1 MTQHNLRKRQLMKI
15 PSGMATIVVIGLLA
29 SALSG
34 CGGGSS
40 TLATTPTA
48 TSFDLQTGVTGLV
61 MNGQTATVA
70 LSGTAIISG
79 SSVPFTGTG
88 TLTLAPAVTAT
99 FNGAGAL
106 AQTETISGTVT
117 AAGQSEPYSSSVT
130 DFYATGNDA
139 FVGETGTNEY
149 DVAQAPFTYPTAV
162 MAGSSGVLGTT
173 SNYTDSTMA
182 VAQGTTQVS
191 YAVTAVSGSSTSVM
205 VAITDQVNDTQGTS
219 VETDVTN
226 YSLTDAGVLSLV
238 SASVQDS
245 SGTLTVTVQ

>member
-1 MTQHNLRKRQLMKI
+1 MKI
-15 PSGMATIVVIGLLA
+15 STGMPTLVAVALLA
-29 SALSG
+29 SALTA

-40 TLATTPTA
+40 TLATATPAA

-61 MNGQTATVA
+61 MNGQTATVT
-70 LSGTAIISG
+70 LSGTAIVSG
-79 SSVPFTGTG
+79 SSEPFTGTG
-88 TLTLAPAVTAT
+88 TLTLTPGVTAT

-106 AQTETISGTVT
+106 SQTETISGTVT
-117 AAGQSEPYSSSVT
+117 AAGQTAAYSSSVT

-139 FVGETGTNEY
+139 FVGESGTSEY
-149 DVAQAPFTYPTAV
+149 NVAQAAFIYPTAV

-173 SNYTDSTMA
+173 SNYTDSTMG

-191 YAVTAVSGSSTSVM
+191 YAVTAVSGSSSSVM
-205 VAITDQVNDTQGTS
+205 VAISDQVNDTQGTL

>member
-1 MTQHNLRKRQLMKI
+1 MKI
-15 PSGMATIVVIGLLA
+15 STGMATIVVVALLA
-29 SALSG
+29 SALSA

-40 TLATTPTA
+40 SLATTPAA
-48 TSFDLQTGVTGLV
+48 TSFDMQTGVTGLV

-70 LSGTAIISG
+70 LSGTAIVSG

-88 TLTLAPAVTAT
+88 TLTLAPGVTAT

-106 AQTETISGTVT
+106 SQTETISGTVT
-117 AAGQSEPYSSSVT
+117 EGGQTGSIPTSVVV
-130 DFYATGNDA
+130 DYYATGNDA
-139 FVGETGTNEY
+139 FVGETGASEY
-149 DVAQAPFTYPTAV
+149 DVAQAAFTYPTSV
-162 MAGSSGVLGTT
+162 VAGSSGVLGTT
-173 SNYTDSTMA
+173 SDYTDSTMSTP
-182 VAQGTTQVS
+182 VGTTQVS
-191 YAVTAVSGSSTSVM
+191 YAVTAISGSTTSVL
-205 VAITDQVNDTQGTS
+205 VAITSQINDTQSTL

>member
-1 MTQHNLRKRQLMKI
+1 MKI
-15 PSGMATIVVIGLLA
+15 STDMATILVVALLA
-29 SALSG
+29 SALSA

-40 TLATTPTA
+40 TLATIPAT
-48 TSFDLQTGVTGLV
+48 TSFDMQTGITGLV
-61 MNGQTATVA
+61 MNGQTATVT
-70 LSGTAIISG
+70 LSGTAIGSSG
-79 SSVPFTGTG
+79 SVPFTGTG
-88 TLTLAPAVTAT
+88 TLTLAPGVTAT

-106 AQTETISGTVT
+106 SQIESISGTVT
-117 AAGQSEPYSSSVT
+117 AAGTTTPYSSSVT

-139 FVGETGTNEY
+139 FVGEIGTSEY

-173 SNYTDSTMA
+173 SNYTDSTMG

-191 YAVTAVSGSSTSVM
+191 YAVTAVSGSSSSVM
-205 VAITDQVNDTQGTS
+205 VAVTDQVDDTQGTL

-238 SASVQDS
+238 SASVQNS

>member
-1 MTQHNLRKRQLMKI
+1 MKI
-15 PSGMATIVVIGLLA
+15 STGMPIVVVVALLA
-29 SALSG
+29 SALTA

-40 TLATTPTA
+40 TLATTTPTA

-70 LSGTAIISG
+70 LSGTAIVSG
-79 SSVPFTGTG
+79 SSVPFTGSG
-88 TLTLAPAVTAT
+88 TLTLAPGVTTT

-106 AQTETISGTVT
+106 SQTETISGTVT
-117 AAGQSEPYSSSVT
+117 AAGQSTAYSSSVT

-139 FVGETGTNEY
+139 FVGETGTSEY
-149 DVAQAPFTYPTAV
+149 DVAQAAFTYPTAV

-173 SNYTDSTMA
+173 SNYTDNTMG
-182 VAQGTTQVS
+182 VALGTTQVS
-191 YAVTAVSGSSTSVM
+191 YAVTAVSGSSSSVM
-205 VAITDQVNDTQGTS
+205 VAVTDQVYDTQSTL

>member
-1 MTQHNLRKRQLMKI
+1 MKI
-15 PSGMATIVVIGLLA
+15 STGMATIVVVTLMA
-29 SALSG
+29 SALSA

-40 TLATTPTA
+40 TLATTAAA
-48 TSFDLQTGVTGLV
+48 TSFDLQRGVTGLV
-61 MNGQTATVA
+61 TNGQTATVA
-70 LSGTAIISG
+70 LSGTAIGSG
-79 SSVPFTGTG
+79 GSVPFTGTG
-88 TLTLAPAVTAT
+88 TLTLAPGVTTT

-106 AQTETISGTVT
+106 SQTETISGTVT
-117 AAGQSEPYSSSVT
+117 AAGQSEAYSSSVT

-149 DVAQAPFTYPTAV
+149 DVAQAAFPYPTAV

-173 SNYTDSTMA
+173 SNYTDSTMG

-191 YAVTAVSGSSTSVM
+191 YAVTAVSGSSSSVM
-205 VAITDQVNDTQGTS
+205 VAVTDQVYDTQSTL